1 MGVCVDEPR
10 KEQAA
15 FHIHNL
21 GILICQ
27 ALHFLTGSHCRH
39 LFPVNEHICPDTAAS
54 ANYGSAFN
62 TFFIYITLLFCFSL
76 SI

>member
-1 MGVCVDEPR
+1 MEVKMGVCVDEPR
-10 KEQAA
+10 KEQTA

-54 ANYGSAFN
+54 ANYGSAF
-62 TFFIYITLLFCFSL
+62 
-76 SI
+76 